1 MHAKG
6 CGVIGLGGLKLRC
19 LDYVVRGGGGRV
31 CAGRSLFEAINLVNW
46 AFPFEWLTVFARTT
60 LAHVWFSY
68 VWLMM
73 TSELPT
79 RPSFIGSRVGVTV
92 NYCITGLSL
101 QL

>member
-19 LDYVVRGGGGRV
+19 LDYVVRGGGGGGRV
-31 CAGRSLFEAINLVNW
+31 CAGRSFFDAINLVNW

-60 LAHVWFSY
+60 SAHVWLSY
-68 VWLMM
+68 VWLM
-73 TSELPT
+73 ELST

-92 NYCITGLSL
+92 NYCITGFSL